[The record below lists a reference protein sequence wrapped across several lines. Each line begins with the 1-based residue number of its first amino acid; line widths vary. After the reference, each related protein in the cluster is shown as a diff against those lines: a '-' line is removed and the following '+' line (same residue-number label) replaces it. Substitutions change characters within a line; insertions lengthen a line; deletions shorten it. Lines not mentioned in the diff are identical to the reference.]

1 MITFFCVLSISGAMA
16 QQAESVHLPHREALK
31 ADVHFWK
38 KIFTEVSLNQYLI
51 HDSDNLSLIYKT
63 VTMDTSLSK
72 KQREKQLETAKDEVK
87 NLLLKFHKKQFKIAA
102 LTHWEHQVYHLFN
115 KNHTADK
122 FLKASKRI
130 RAQQGIKE
138 NFMAGVK
145 RSFAYLPH
153 IRRMFA
159 EEGLPVELGCLP
171 HVESS
176 FNPVARSHVG
186 AAGMWQFMRR
196 TGRQYMKVNRVKDER
211 YDPIKST
218 WAAARLLKLNYKI
231 LQDWALAITAYN
243 HGLGSMRKAK
253 KRYGDYLT
261 IRDKYLRRSFGFAS
275 KNFYPEVLAVVEICD
290 SLDHYFPNIEK
301 DPLLIYQE
309 ITLPRSVNIRQF
321 AKRFEV
327 PLDELKRLNPGFRRS
342 VWQGKRSIPKKYN
355 LRLPITAQSEMIL
368 AKLGASKAELGDI
381 RLAQRVSSAKK
392 IRVTNL
398 REIYARRKMSRTS
411 LRKLRPGVYTTP
423 PRSNMPDIDTYLLA
437 LNAPGE
443 TKTSSVSER
452 PLAELSARQ
461 PSVDAGKTL
470 VQLREFPE
478 KSAVTG
484 AMPEVPLDGPAVAAA
499 RLNFSPYSVE
509 NALSPQNE
517 LSVFHLLRSQSG
529 ANAVQ
534 PSQIFTK
541 SMPLFAA
548 LKPGVETARRQI
560 RVADLEVGQVSLAA
574 LTRRSD
580 APPQKTA
587 YPEAGYAQS
596 QIAEPRWDVVMD
608 ARTLTYRE
616 ILALL
621 THRLKPNRQD
631 IIVFPRE
638 TLGHYAEWLGIDVS
652 RLRRINGLSRS
663 QSIKTG
669 QRFRVDFSLVTP
681 AQFLE
686 KRLSYHVELINKLLT
701 GNSRIEL
708 IDHTINSGENIWN
721 LAHKKYK
728 FPVNLLLYFNDLNKL
743 EQLYPGD
750 IIKLPVIYH

>member
-1 MITFFCVLSISGAMA
+1 MLNVQNAMA
-16 QQAESVHLPHREALK
+16 KQAGSAQLPHREALK
-31 ADVHFWK
+31 ADVRFWK
-38 KIFTEVSLNQYLI
+38 KVFTEVSLNQYLI
-51 HDSDNLSLIYKT
+51 HDSDDLSLIYKT
-63 VTMDTSLSK
+63 VTIDTSLSK
-72 KQREKQLETAKDEVK
+72 RQREKQLEAAKDDVK
-87 NLLLKFHKKQFKIAA
+87 VLLLKFHKKQFKVAE

-115 KNHTADK
+115 KDHTPNK
-122 FLKASKRI
+122 FLKAAKRV

-176 FNPVARSHVG
+176 FNPGARSHVG

-261 IRDKYLRRSFGFAS
+261 IREKYLRRSFGFAS

-321 AKRFEV
+321 VKKFGV

-342 VWQGKRSIPKKYN
+342 VWRGKRSIPKKYN

-368 AKLGASKAELGDI
+368 ATLGASQAELGEI
-381 RLAQRVSSAKK
+381 RLAQRVPAANK
-392 IRVTNL
+392 IRVTKL
-398 REIYARRKMSRTS
+398 REIYARRKMSRNS
-411 LRKLRPGVYTTP
+411 IRKSQPGVDVAP
-423 PRSNMPDIDTYLLA
+423 PRSNMPDIDSYLLA
-437 LNAPGE
+437 LNV
-443 TKTSSVSER
+443 SVESE
-452 PLAELSARQ
+452 PTFASEQLLAELSARR
-461 PSVDAGKTL
+461 PSVDAGETL
-470 VQLREFPE
+470 VQLREYPE
-478 KSAVTG
+478 KPAAAKAT
-484 AMPEVPLDGPAVAAA
+484 PEVPLNGPAVAEMP
-499 RLNFSPYSVE
+499 LHLSPYSVE
-509 NALSPQNE
+509 ISLSPRNR
-517 LSVFHLLRSQSG
+517 LSAFHLRRSQSG
-529 ANAVQ
+529 ESLANTGQTRQKFRDA
-534 PSQIFTK
+534 PL
-541 SMPLFAA
+541 LFAA
-548 LKPGVETARRQI
+548 LKPGVETAHQKI
-560 RVADLEVGQVSLAA
+560 RAANLEIGPAAVAA
-574 LTRRSD
+574 LTPSSD
-580 APPQKTA
+580 AQPQKTA
-587 YPEAGYAQS
+587 FPEATYALS
-596 QIAEPRWDVVMD
+596 QIAAPRWDVVMD

-621 THRLKPNRQD
+621 TNRLNPDRQE

-638 TLGHYAEWLGIDVS
+638 TLGHYAEWLRINIKQ
-652 RLRRINGLSRS
+652 LRRINRLSRS

-669 QRFRVDFSLVTP
+669 QSLRMDFSLVTP

-686 KRLSYHVELINKLLT
+686 KRLSYHVKLINKLLA
-701 GNSRIEL
+701 GSSRIEL
-708 IDHTINSGENIWN
+708 VDHTINSGENLWN

-750 IIKLPVIYH
+750 VIKLPVVYH